1 MTRMSNSALHYA
13 QPLKFPNAA
22 MRYGVEHKLLGL
34 KFSGLGLH
42 SVSRH
47 AAAAFIASL
56 SSSAFDRADNI
67 HLRQAVV
74 SCSLLPAAISV
85 NFPTPTQNVCL
96 TTNFSSSCWRF
107 SSPANI
113 SRSWWQRSSSW
124 LSVVPSPGMIWAYTW
139 IPMSTRWPF
148 RWWLGLDTSGRS
160 MCPFCPDTTL
170 HHACDLQAW
179 GRCCNTP

>member
-74 SCSLLPAAISV
+74 SFSLLLNAISV

-96 TTNFSSSCWRF
+96 TTNFSSSCW
-107 SSPANI
+107 SLPL
-113 SRSWWQRSSSW
+113 QPTY
-124 LSVVPSPGMIWAYTW
+124 LVVGGSVLP
-139 IPMSTRWPF
+139 
-148 RWWLGLDTSGRS
+148 LGYQWSL
-160 MCPFCPDTTL
+160 PL
-170 HHACDLQAW
+170 A
-179 GRCCNTP
+179 